1 MFFVREICI
10 ESVVGVWMKSG
21 NIFGLCSGQKRW
33 VVLCLV
39 ELGGENAF

>member
-21 NIFGLCSGQKRW
+21 NNFRVVFGAKKVDGVVFSGTGW
-33 VVLCLV
+33 
-39 ELGGENAF
+39 